1 MTRFAKIDP
10 ASFSSSNMPKPIQ
23 FISFEGV
30 TKHYGS
36 IVAVDDVS
44 CVFEGGK
51 THVLLGSSG
60 CGKTTLLR
68 LILGLIP
75 PDKGWVHVD
84 DRAMSSLTRDE
95 LVAQMGYVVQEG
107 GLFPHLTAQQNVSLA
122 AEALAWPDERIAARI
137 AELVSLVGFDDSIMN
152 KYPVELSG
160 GQRQRVS
167 LMRALMLDPPILLLD
182 EPLGSLDPLV
192 RDDLQQQLNEIFRKL
207 QKTVMI
213 VTHDI
218 REAAILGE
226 TITLMTEGKIV
237 QHGTFQDL
245 ATKPSSDFVTAFLRA
260 QELPSHLQEFF

>member
-1 MTRFAKIDP
+1 M
-10 ASFSSSNMPKPIQ
+10 
-23 FISFEGV
+23 ISFEGV
-30 TKHYGS
+30 TKRYDA
-36 IVAVDDVS
+36 IVAVDDIS

-75 PDKGWVHVD
+75 PDKGWVRID
-84 DRAMSSLTRDE
+84 DRAMSSLTKDE
-95 LVAQMGYVVQEG
+95 LVAEMGYVVQEG
-107 GLFPHLTAQQNVSLA
+107 GLFPHLTAQQNVALA
-122 AEALAWPDERIAARI
+122 AEAQAWPAERIANRI
-137 AELVSLVGFDDSIMN
+137 AELVSLVGFDESIMG
-152 KYPVELSG
+152 KFPVELSG

-192 RDDLQQQLNEIFRKL
+192 RDDLQQQLRDIFRKL

-226 TITLMTEGKIV
+226 TITLMTDGRIV
-237 QHGTFQDL
+237 QHGSFHDL
-245 ATKPSSDFVTAFLRA
+245 ATNPSSEFVTAFIQA
-260 QELPSHLQEFF
+260 QELPTHLQEFF